1 MNCCL
6 FLLLPF
12 LLDLSDIVVAMA
24 HDIEIGKLGKAKMAY
39 ADREIPW
46 HRLGVPMK
54 GLQTSAAMLAAAEAD
69 FDVVLAEVA
78 AVDANGEILR
88 NPDGTIVK
96 ITDSRATLRLNPDG
110 TFDGLSTVGT
120 RFTIQQNREV
130 MDRAMDVVGAT
141 DGDAVV
147 DTCGVLDEGRE
158 FFACIDLGALV
169 IDPLGVNDQIQ
180 RYLLVRNGHNGKTPI
195 TFANTSIR
203 AVCKNTVMAGLSSA
217 QSVFTARH
225 TRNADNAMEEART
238 ILGMSVE
245 WAKAFTNTANKLL
258 ATPMNA
264 VKVDKVVQK
273 TFPMKK
279 DETQRQKNNREEI
292 WSMVKGL
299 YVNSNNAGGY
309 GQNGWSMYNAI
320 GEYLDH
326 YRDGNAT
333 DRANA
338 SMSIYSWVTKTKKE
352 TEQYILSLA

>member
-1 MNCCL
+1 
-6 FLLLPF
+6 
-12 LLDLSDIVVAMA
+12 MA
-24 HDIEIGKLGKAKMAY
+24 HNLEINKEGKAKMAY
-39 ADREIPW
+39 ADREVPW
-46 HRLGVPMK
+46 HRLGVPMS
-54 GLQTSAAMLAAAEAD
+54 GLQTVEAMLAAAEAD

-96 ITDSRATLRLNPDG
+96 VTDSRATIRVNADG

-120 RFTIQQNREV
+120 RFAVQQNREV
-130 MDRAMDVVGAT
+130 MDRALDVVGAA

-158 FFACIDLGALV
+158 FFACIDLGALI
-169 IDPLGVNDQIQ
+169 IDPLGVNDTIQ

-203 AVCKNTVMAGLSSA
+203 AVCKNTVLAGMSSA

-225 TRNADNAMEEART
+225 TRNADHAMEEART
-238 ILGMSVE
+238 ILGMSIE
-245 WAKAFTNTANKLL
+245 WSKQFSRTAEQLL
-258 ATPMNA
+258 SIDMTDKRVDAVLQNA
-264 VKVDKVVQK
+264 
-273 TFPMKK
+273 FPMKK
-279 DETQRQKNNREEI
+279 DESERQKKNREEV
-292 WSMVKGL
+292 WGTVKGL

-309 GQNGWSMYNAI
+309 GNNGWSMLNAV

-326 YRDGNAT
+326 YRDA
-333 DRANA
+333 DALDKASA

-352 TEQYILSLA
+352 TERYILSLV

>member
-1 MNCCL
+1 
-6 FLLLPF
+6 
-12 LLDLSDIVVAMA
+12 MA
-24 HDIEIGKLGKAKMAY
+24 HDIEFTKEGKARMAY

-46 HRLGVPMK
+46 HRLGVAMK
-54 GLQTSAAMLAAAEAD
+54 GLQTAEAMLAAADAD
-69 FDVVLAEVA
+69 FDVVLSEVA

-96 ITDSRATLRLNPDG
+96 ISDSRATLRVNPDG

-130 MDRAMDVVGAT
+130 MDRALDIVGAS

-147 DTCGVLDEGRE
+147 DACGVLDEGRE
-158 FFACIDLGALV
+158 FFACIDLGSLV
-169 IDPLGVNDQIQ
+169 IDPIGVNDEIQ

-203 AVCKNTVMAGLSSA
+203 AVCKNTVLAGLSASK
-217 QSVFTARH
+217 SVFTARH

-245 WAKAFTNTANKLL
+245 WAKAFAETANTLL
-258 ATPMNA
+258 KVDMNP
-264 VKVDKVVQK
+264 VKVDRVLQNI
-273 TFPMKK
+273 FPMKQDESERQK
-279 DETQRQKNNREEI
+279 KNRDET

-309 GQNGWSMYNAI
+309 GQNGWSMLNAV

-326 YRDGNAT
+326 YRNASVK
-333 DRANA
+333 DKANA
-338 SMSIYSWVTKTKKE
+338 SMSTYSWVTKTKKE
-352 TEQYILSLA
+352 TESYILSLA

>member
-1 MNCCL
+1 
-6 FLLLPF
+6 
-12 LLDLSDIVVAMA
+12 MA
-24 HDIEIGKLGKAKMAY
+24 HNLEINKEGKAKMAY
-39 ADREIPW
+39 ADREVPW
-46 HRLGVPMK
+46 HRLGVPMS
-54 GLQTSAAMLAAAEAD
+54 GLQTVEAMLAAAEAD

-96 ITDSRATLRLNPDG
+96 VTDSRATIRVNADG

-120 RFTIQQNREV
+120 RFAVQQNREV
-130 MDRAMDVVGAT
+130 MDRALDVVGAA

-158 FFACIDLGALV
+158 FFACIDLGALI
-169 IDPLGVNDQIQ
+169 IDPLGVNDTIQ

-203 AVCKNTVMAGLSSA
+203 AVCKNTVLAGMSSA

-225 TRNADNAMEEART
+225 TRNADHAMEEART

-245 WAKAFTNTANKLL
+245 WSKQFSRTAEQLL
-258 ATPMNA
+258 SIDMTDKRVDAVLQNA
-264 VKVDKVVQK
+264 
-273 TFPMKK
+273 FPMKK
-279 DETQRQKNNREEI
+279 DESERQKKNREEV
-292 WSMVKGL
+292 WGTVKGL

-309 GQNGWSMYNAI
+309 GNNGWSMLNAV

-326 YRDGNAT
+326 YRDA
-333 DRANA
+333 DAFDKASA

-352 TEQYILSLA
+352 TERYILSLV